1 MNFIKNYYNPLKILA
16 GPAIGAL
23 LYSLM
28 LQNTGND
35 LMAKTTFVVALMGT
49 WWILEA
55 FSIYFTALI
64 PLSLFPILGV
74 MDMREIAPAY
84 ANDIIFLFTGGFLI
98 AFAIEKWNL
107 HKRIAIRIMLA
118 IGSEPEKIMLGMML
132 SSYILSMWISNVAT
146 TMMLLPAALSIVKQ
160 FECDDKKSFL
170 RFSTAL
176 LLGIAYASSI
186 GGTATL
192 VGTAPNIIF
201 MGFYNENFPELPAMS
216 FAKWMMFGLPVS
228 AIFLVI
234 AYFLFKKLFLK
245 NLKLATVS
253 LNFCQQEYEKLGK
266 MSKEEITVTV
276 VFLSTI
282 LLWLFRENIGLGS
295 FEIKGWSNLFPES
308 KFITDSTVAMLM
320 ASVLFL
326 IPSSKKENILT
337 WEEGKKIPMG
347 ILFLFGGGFALAK
360 GISASGLSDWLG
372 EKLKGLEGIHPVIMV
387 IILCTFMTFF
397 TEISSNTAATYLV
410 LPILMA
416 LAKSTDI
423 SPLVIMVPV
432 VFSASFAFMLPVATP
447 PNTIVFGTELIE
459 SKEMIRIGIWLNLI
473 GIVLMTSAIFLLG
486 RFIF

>member
-1 MNFIKNYYNPLKILA
+1 MKFIKNYNNPLKILA
-16 GPAIGAL
+16 GPAFGGL

-28 LQNTGND
+28 LQYTGND
-35 LMAKTTFVVALMGT
+35 LMAKTTFVVALMGI

-64 PLSLFPILGV
+64 PLSLYPILGV

-84 ANDIIFLFTGGFLI
+84 ANEIIFLFTGGFFI
-98 AFAIEKWNL
+98 AFAIEKWDL
-107 HKRIAIRIMLA
+107 HKRIALRIMLA
-118 IGSEPEKIMLGMML
+118 IGTEPHKILLGMML

-146 TMMLLPAALSIVKQ
+146 TMMLLPAALSVVKQ
-160 FECDDKKSFL
+160 FECDDKKSFMN
-170 RFSTAL
+170 FSTSL

-201 MGFYNENFPELPAMS
+201 MGFFNENFPEFPPIS
-216 FAKWMMFGLPVS
+216 FAKWIMFGLPVS
-228 AIFLVI
+228 AIFLAV
-234 AYFLFKKLFLK
+234 AYYLFKKFHLK
-245 NLKLATVS
+245 NLKLANVS
-253 LNFCQQEYEKLGK
+253 LNYCEQEYQKLGK
-266 MSKEEITVTV
+266 MTREEITVLI
-276 VFLSTI
+276 VFFITI
-282 LLWLFRENIGLGS
+282 LLWLFRENIELGA

-326 IPSSKKENILT
+326 IPSSKKEHILT

-372 EKLKGLEGIHPVIMV
+372 EYLKGLEGIHPVIMV

-447 PNTIVFGTELIE
+447 PNTIVFGTELIQ
-459 SKEMIRIGIWLNLI
+459 SKDMIRIGIWLNLI

>member
-1 MNFIKNYYNPLKILA
+1 MNFIKNYHNPLKILA

-107 HKRIAIRIMLA
+107 HKRIALRIMLA

-160 FECDDKKSFL
+160 FECEDKKSFL

-176 LLGIAYASSI
+176 LLSIAYASSI

-201 MGFYNENFPELPAMS
+201 MGFFNENFPELPAMS
-216 FAKWMMFGLPVS
+216 FAKWIMFGLPVS

-245 NLKLATVS
+245 NLKLANVS
-253 LNFCQQEYEKLGK
+253 LNYCQQEYEKLGK
-266 MSKEEITVTV
+266 MSREEITVSV
-276 VFLSTI
+276 VFFITI
-282 LLWLFRENIGLGS
+282 LLWLFRENIVFGT

-320 ASVLFL
+320 ASLLFL
-326 IPSSKKENILT
+326 IPSGKKENILT

-372 EKLKGLEGIHPVIMV
+372 ENLKGLEGIHPVIMV

-432 VFSASFAFMLPVATP
+432 VFSASYAFMLPVATP
-447 PNTIVFGTELIE
+447 PNTIVFGTELIQ
-459 SKEMIRIGIWLNLI
+459 SKDMIRIGIWLNLI